1 MEKTHRHIAF
11 LVMPN
16 ATLLDIT
23 GPYEAFSVA
32 AQCLQASGKDDVT
45 YILHTLSLDR
55 NKIVKT
61 SSGLC
66 LQCET
71 SINALDYSID
81 TLFIPGI
88 PESLKDMVDSKTLS
102 WIKQQSTQVRRIC
115 SICTGAFILAEAAI
129 LDNRKV
135 ATHWKLC
142 NRLAKDYPS
151 LKVDRESIFIKDG
164 HVYTSA
170 GVSSGIDLALALI
183 EEDFG
188 RTLALDVA
196 RELVVYLK
204 RPGNQAQF
212 SVALKHQGVDYQPI
226 QSIKDWLLEHLKD
239 RITIEQL
246 AEQAL
251 MSPRNFAR
259 VFVKETGITPAKY
272 IEKLRLEAACR
283 FLTETQLTL
292 EAISCE
298 CGLTNI
304 DNMRRL
310 FIKHL
315 KVTPSSYR
323 QCFRT

>member
-1 MEKTHRHIAF
+1 MEKRYKHIAF
-11 LVMPN
+11 LVIPN

-23 GPYEAFSVA
+23 GPYEAFSLA
-32 AQCLQASGKDDVT
+32 IQCLKSYHKDTT
-45 YILHTLSLDR
+45 YVLHTLSLDR
-55 NKIVKT
+55 NRIVKT

-66 LQCET
+66 LQCED
-71 SINALDYSID
+71 SIKSLNYPID

-88 PESLKDMVDSKTLS
+88 PESLEDMVAPKTLS
-102 WIKQQSTQVRRIC
+102 WIKQQSMQVRRIC
-115 SICTGAFILAEAAI
+115 SICTGAFILAEASI

-142 NRLAKDYPS
+142 HKLANDYPS
-151 LKVDRESIFIKDG
+151 LDVDSESIFIKDG

-188 RTLALDVA
+188 RTLALEVA

-212 SVALKHQGVDYQPI
+212 SVTLKHQDSDYKPI
-226 QSIKDWLLEHLKD
+226 QNIKDWLLEHLKE
-239 RITIEQL
+239 RITVEDL

-259 VFVKETGITPAKY
+259 VFTRETGITPAKY
-272 IEKLRLEAACR
+272 VEKLRLEAACR
-283 FLTETQLTL
+283 LLTETQHTL
-292 EAISCE
+292 ETISLE
-298 CGLTNI
+298 CGLMNI

-315 KVTPSSYR
+315 KVTPSDYR
-323 QCFRT
+323 R